1 MFKSNF
7 SKKKKVISLRKGGRH
22 IFYGN
27 GINLL
32 SISLAM
38 DLKQED
44 ATWNSAK
51 YPEVEIRE
59 SNGEWPVGPG
69 RTRCHILADNH

>member
-1 MFKSNF
+1 MKLKERNTVCLKVISQ
-7 SKKKKVISLRKGGRH
+7 KKKKVISLRKGGRH
-22 IFYGN
+22 IFDGN

-38 DLKQED
+38 VLKQED

-59 SNGEWPVGPG
+59 SNGE
-69 RTRCHILADNH
+69 